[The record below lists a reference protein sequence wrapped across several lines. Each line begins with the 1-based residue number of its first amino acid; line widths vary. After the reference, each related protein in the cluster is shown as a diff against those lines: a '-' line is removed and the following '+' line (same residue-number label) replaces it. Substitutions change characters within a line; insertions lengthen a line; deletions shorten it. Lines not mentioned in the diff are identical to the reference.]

1 MDDQGEEKADKPT
14 CRYGSRCYRKNPE
27 HLRRFA
33 HPSPAADSA
42 ASEELQ
48 SVGSNVGTTE
58 AASTSASTAPRGQ
71 RKRGRVRTTLVYTD
85 RGL

>member
-33 HPSPAADSA
+33 HPSPGADSA

-48 SVGSNVGTTE
+48 SVGSNGGTTE
-58 AASTSASTAPRGQ
+58 AAASTAPRGQ
-71 RKRGRVRTTLVYTD
+71 RKRGRVRTT
-85 RGL
+85 